1 MPNQQSIDDH
11 ILSSL
16 SLEHKT
22 LVQTLEQAMQHHP
35 ERIADLGKFICDKMQ
50 KEGVVDFCT
59 LSDET
64 RLQATLEYV
73 VIGLTSGVFKKEDFK
88 PFM

>member
-1 MPNQQSIDDH
+1 MPNKQNVNDH
-11 ILSSL
+11 ILNSL
-16 SLEHKT
+16 SPKYKDLIKALENK
-22 LVQTLEQAMQHHP
+22 MQEHP
-35 ERIADLGKFICDKMQ
+35 EHLADLGKFICDKMQ

-73 VIGLTSGVFKKEDFK
+73 AIGLTSGVFGKEDFK

>member
-1 MPNQQSIDDH
+1 MLDKQNIDDH
-11 ILSSL
+11 ILASL
-16 SLEHKT
+16 SPENKALIKA
-22 LVQTLEQAMQHHP
+22 LEQKMQEHP
-35 ERIADLGKFICDKMQ
+35 ERLVDLGKFICDKMQ